1 MTKLYQKETKI
12 VLAILFLKLIL
23 ITLIP
28 LTGDEAYFITWATN
42 LSSGYYD
49 HPPMVGWLIYLM
61 KFISSSFVFFRM
73 FSFIAAILVAF
84 SIYKIAVL
92 YVENQKAIFIGLI
105 FLASPI
111 DILMSLF
118 TNDIPLVLFGTLGTM
133 FLLYSFEKEKKTLYA
148 VLSGIF
154 LAFAFLSKYFTGF
167 LLVSLVIFIA
177 VKYKTK
183 AFRNGLIVAFIV
195 SLAIA
200 QNLYFNYNSCWNNI
214 MFNFFART
222 SDKYSINGMIN
233 LFVNLLY
240 IATPWGIYF
249 IYKSRKSMQNSD
261 LFKLIVS
268 ILGLMLVIF
277 FTVSLKNSTGLHW
290 YILFTPYIFLLFAFL
305 DDISLQKLFKYNTV
319 FTSLHIIVAFTA
331 LFILYVIKPQT
342 LIKHKNYSDITL
354 AMHNKDVCE
363 ILQKDYNDK
372 KIFTVGYTTA
382 SMLSYGCNKPVH
394 MIFTN
399 SKFGRLDDK
408 LVDVRKLDKTNIYLF
423 DNRILL
429 KKDFDNVCSKVD
441 IDTFKLDKA
450 TFYMATCHG
459 FNYKK
464 YKKHYLNIEKER
476 FYTIPKWL
484 PKGKCYFLDRYYK

>member
-23 ITLIP
+23 IYLIP
-28 LTGDEAYFITWATN
+28 ITGDEVYFIKWATN

-73 FSFIAAILVAF
+73 FGFFAAIVVAY
-84 SIYKIAVL
+84 SIYKIALL
-92 YVENQKAIFIGLI
+92 YTEKQKAIFVGLI

-111 DILMSLF
+111 DMLMSLF
-118 TNDIPLVLFGTLGTM
+118 TNDIPLVMFGTLGTM
-133 FLLYSFEKEKKTLYA
+133 FLLYSFEKERGTSYA

-167 LLVSLVIFIA
+167 LLISLVMFIA
-177 VKYKTK
+177 IKYKTK
-183 AFRNGLIVAFIV
+183 ALKNGLIVAFIV

-222 SDKYSINGMIN
+222 SDKYSIDGILN

-240 IATPWGIYF
+240 ITTPWGIYF
-249 IYKSRKSMQNSD
+249 IYKSRQNFKNSD
-261 LFKLIVS
+261 LLTLIYL
-268 ILGLMLVIF
+268 ILGLMFVVF
-277 FTVSLKNSTGLHW
+277 FMVSLKNLTYLHW
-290 YILFTPYIFLLFAFL
+290 YVLFAPYIFLLFVFL
-305 DDISLQKLFKYNTV
+305 DTTLLQKLFRYNV
-319 FTSLHIIVAFTA
+319 IFTYIHIVIAFAA
-331 LFILYVIKPQT
+331 LFVLYIATPQI

-354 AMHNKDVCE
+354 AMHNKDVCK
-363 ILQKDYNDK
+363 ILQRDYNDK

-408 LVDVRKLDKTNIYLF
+408 LVDVRELDKSSIYIF
-423 DNRILL
+423 DNRVL
-429 KKDFDNVCSKVD
+429 KKSDFDNVCKEVD
-441 IDTFKLDKA
+441 IDTFKLNKA
-450 TFYMATCHG
+450 TFYMATCKD
-459 FNYKK
+459 FDYNKYKK
-464 YKKHYLNIEKER
+464 YYLDIEKKR